1 MFGSMGGGL
10 DSGEGGGDHGCL
22 PFAPPPPPPASG
34 EILCINIINIILQ
47 QKLYRLKSQPIFFK
61 VSQTEWR
68 EPFVFPA
75 GISGFSM

>member
-10 DSGEGGGDHGCL
+10 DSDEVSGDHGCL
-22 PFAPPPPPPASG
+22 PFAPPPPPPTSG

-68 EPFVFPA
+68 EPFVSPA